1 MQVKVRENSICQLFL
16 LVSKAMF
23 EIDRCYRIAQE
34 NRNVEDLWRIKAN
47 QILAN
52 LTKLQQL
59 TRELP
64 LYGRQRDRAWRRHAI
79 AKKLIKPHPLEQYL

>member
-1 MQVKVRENSICQLFL
+1 MVY
-16 LVSKAMF
+16 KAMSHI
-23 EIDRCYRIAQE
+23 EQCYRIAQE

-64 LYGRQRDRAWRRHAI
+64 LYARQRDRAWRRHAI